1 MITDSGKEI
10 IAKYLLG
17 QIPSYASH
25 ISIGCGASPLDA
37 NDVAPLPAV
46 LAEKTKMDFEMIRV
60 PISSRGFVDENGT
73 TKVSFTAE
81 LPKESKYDITERGL
95 WSS

>member
-10 IAKYLLG
+10 ISKYLLG

-25 ISIGCGASPLDA
+25 ISIGCGARPLDS
-37 NDVAPLPAV
+37 NDTAPLPSV
-46 LAEKTKMDFEMIRV
+46 LAAKTKMDFEMIRV
-60 PISSRGFVDENGT
+60 PISSKGFVDDNGT

-81 LPKESKYDITERGL
+81 LPKEN
-95 WSS
+95 